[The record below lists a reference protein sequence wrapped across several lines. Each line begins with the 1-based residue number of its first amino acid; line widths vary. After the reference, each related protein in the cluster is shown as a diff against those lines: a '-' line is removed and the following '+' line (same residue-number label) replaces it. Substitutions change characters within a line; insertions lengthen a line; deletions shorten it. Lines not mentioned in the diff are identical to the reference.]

1 MQSYLLCSSSSPTT
15 STSINP
21 TRITSEDFFNIP
33 CETLSKKLLGCILC
47 HKTEKGVVCRGRVV
61 ETEAYLGGEDKA
73 SHSYNG
79 RRTVR
84 NEAMYMSPG
93 TCYVYS
99 IYGLYCCVNVSS
111 QGDGAA
117 VLIRALEPL
126 EGLEDM
132 YGRRKSAKKDIEL
145 CNGPSK
151 LCQAMDIRK
160 SCDKVAMT
168 TSEEVWLE
176 RDDYQVEDIVVRS
189 RIGVDYAKEWA
200 GSPLRFYVKDNKCV
214 SKK

>member
-1 MQSYLLCSSSSPTT
+1 
-15 STSINP
+15 
-21 TRITSEDFFNIP
+21 
-33 CETLSKKLLGCILC
+33 
-47 HKTEKGVVCRGRVV
+47 
-61 ETEAYLGGEDKA
+61 
-73 SHSYNG
+73 
-79 RRTVR
+79 
-84 NEAMYMSPG
+84 MSPG
-93 TCYVYS
+93 TCYLYS
-99 IYGLYCCVNVSS
+99 IYGMYCCVNVSS

-126 EGLEDM
+126 EGIEDM
-132 YGRRKSAKKDIEL
+132 YGRRKSAKKDTEL

-200 GSPLRFYVKDNKCV
+200 GSSLRFYVKDNKCV